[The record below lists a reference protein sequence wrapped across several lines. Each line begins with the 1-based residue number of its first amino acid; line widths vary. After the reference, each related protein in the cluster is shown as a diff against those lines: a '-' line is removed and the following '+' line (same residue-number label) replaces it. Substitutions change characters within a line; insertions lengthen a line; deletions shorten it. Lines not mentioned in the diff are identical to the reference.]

1 MHNWYCVFRRDK
13 SMTIQQRQVVSE
25 TVTRFLRTGPRLF
38 IDGKFIEAG
47 GRPTFPV
54 NDPGTGATITQ
65 AIEAT
70 SADVDDAVAAARRAF
85 ESGPW
90 RRVKPNER
98 TMILWR
104 LAELIEKHAVELSQ
118 LETLDNGMP
127 LSAAR
132 AAAVSASAEMLRYMA
147 GWATKIY
154 GESIDVSI
162 PGDFH
167 AYTLHEPVGVV
178 GQIVPWNAPLLMAA
192 WKIAPA
198 LAAGCTVVL
207 KPAEQ
212 TPTTACYLAELI
224 QQAGVPDGVVNIVTG
239 GGKVGAMISAHPDID
254 KVAFTGS
261 TDTGR
266 LIVKAAVESNLKRVS
281 LELGGKSPIIV
292 FPDADFSAAVAGAA
306 NAIFTTNAGQVCSA
320 GSRLFVHRKN
330 YDRFV
335 EGLAE
340 KASAIR
346 VGYGMDS
353 GTEMGPLISDE
364 QLDRVSGYVRGS
376 RKDGAAV
383 LTGGEGIGN
392 AGYFYKPT
400 VLAGMRADMTAV
412 REEIFG
418 PVVCALSF
426 DDDDLDRI
434 AAQAND
440 TPYGLAASIWTRD
453 ISIAHK
459 MAKRVKAGI
468 VGINRHHVSDNATP
482 FGGFKQSGWGRER
495 GRDVLELYTNVK
507 AVTVA
512 L

>member
-1 MHNWYCVFRRDK
+1 
-13 SMTIQQRQVVSE
+13 MTTHERHIVSE
-25 TVTRFLRTGPRLF
+25 GVTRFLKDQPSLF
-38 IDGKFIEAG
+38 IDGEHIPAG
-47 GRPTFPV
+47 FREVFPV
-54 NDPGTGATITQ
+54 YDPGTGEVITH

-70 SADVDDAVAAARRAF
+70 KEDVDKAVAAARRAF
-85 ESGPW
+85 EKGPW
-90 RRVKPNER
+90 RQTKPNQR
-98 TMILWR
+98 TLLMWR
-104 LAELIEKHAVELSQ
+104 LAELMEQHTGDLAQ

-127 LSAAR
+127 LSASKV
-132 AAAVSASAEMLRYMA
+132 AAVGASVEMLRYMA

-178 GQIVPWNAPLLMAA
+178 GQIVPWNGPLLMAI

-198 LAAGCTVVL
+198 LAAGCTCIL

-212 TPTTACYLAELI
+212 TPLTASYLGRLI
-224 QQAGVPDGVVNIVTG
+224 KQAGIPDGVINIVTG
-239 GGKVGAMISAHPDID
+239 SGKVGAMISSHQDVD

-261 TDTGR
+261 TATGR
-266 LIVKAAVESNLKRVS
+266 HIIEAAARSNLKRVS

-292 FPDADFSAAVAGAA
+292 FPDADLSAAIPGAA
-306 NAIFTTNAGQVCSA
+306 QAIFTTNAGQVCSA

-340 KASAIR
+340 TASGIR
-346 VGYGMDS
+346 FGYGLDDAS
-353 GTEMGPLISDE
+353 QMGPLISVE
-364 QLDRVSGYVRGS
+364 QFERVSGYVEGG
-376 RKDGAAV
+376 RKDGASV
-383 LTGGEGIGN
+383 LTGGEGGGDR
-392 AGYFYKPT
+392 GYFYKPT
-400 VLAGMRADMTAV
+400 VLAGARPDMTAV

-418 PVVCALSF
+418 PVVCALPF

-434 AAQAND
+434 AEQAND

-482 FGGFKQSGWGRER
+482 FGGYKQSGWGRER
-495 GRDVLELYTNVK
+495 GRDVLELYTSVK